1 MTFSKTNTYICD
13 ETISVNYLTMLLPL
27 TVSSRNR
34 IRSGCRH
41 RFPHGSDHGR
51 ICVCHPVHC
60 RVDRTGSGIF
70 PLVRHHHRQVA
81 FQRPFRADRLVVCAF
96 AVACFHLYT
105 GQAHGLGH
113 VHCHGL
119 ALRRGFPFAL
129 YHRYGIRQTDKIMA
143 ATTVEQT
150 CSKEAAVHGRSRRK
164 ANRSLAFSIHA
175 TFHNET
181 GG

>member
-1 MTFSKTNTYICD
+1 MKR
-13 ETISVNYLTMLLPL
+13 ISDNYLTMLLPL
-27 TVSSRNR
+27 TVVAATAFGLVAAIAFRM
-34 IRSGCRH
+34 GATTQDLCL
-41 RFPHGSDHGR
+41 
-51 ICVCHPVHC
+51 HPVHC

-164 ANRSLAFSIHA
+164 ANRSLAFSIHT